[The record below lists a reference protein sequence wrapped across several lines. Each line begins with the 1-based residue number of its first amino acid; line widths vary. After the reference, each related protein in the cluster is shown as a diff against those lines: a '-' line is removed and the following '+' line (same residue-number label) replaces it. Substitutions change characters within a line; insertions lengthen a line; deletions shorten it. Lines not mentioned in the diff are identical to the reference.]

1 MGPFDRGILVLYTVT
16 LTLFFLALGIFLAG
30 WPEPA
35 LLLWQEV
42 NAPAYQ
48 EILWLLLV
56 VYIIMGLRLLWR
68 ALKPERKRQAVVHE
82 GGLGQVRVSLA
93 AIEALAEKVAAAKP
107 EIKEV
112 KAKVASSSQGIAL
125 NLRLYTAPEINIPA
139 VSEDI
144 QREVK
149 DRIYQVVGITVSE
162 VRVAV
167 ESFIAAKPRVE

>member
-30 WPEPA
+30 RPEPA
-35 LLLWQEV
+35 LMLWQEV
-42 NAPAYQ
+42 KAPTYQ
-48 EILWLLLV
+48 EILWLLVV

-68 ALKPERKRQAVVHE
+68 ALKPERKKQAVVHE

-107 EIKEV
+107 GIKEV

-125 NLRLYTAPEINIPA
+125 NLKLNSAPDINIPA

-149 DRIYQVVGITVSE
+149 DSIFQVVGITVSE
-162 VRVAV
+162 VRVVV